1 MPNVKLWDK
10 EKIEALFTTD
20 IAKCIVYIPL
30 LDVIEEDKL
39 VWHDDIHGHYSV
51 KSGYSLMQKM
61 TGKVDSFFDSPRRL
75 EIYGCGKC
83 MLHRRQNIYCGA
95 YVKGVFQLEFACKK
109 GVLLALWYVLFVSI
123 MMRTIGTF

>member
-61 TGKVDSFFDSPRRL
+61 TGKVDSLTAQEGWEYMVVESACST
-75 EIYGCGKC
+75 EGKT
-83 MLHRRQNIYCGA
+83 
-95 YVKGVFQLEFACKK
+95 
-109 GVLLALWYVLFVSI
+109 SI
-123 MMRTIGTF
+123 VAHM